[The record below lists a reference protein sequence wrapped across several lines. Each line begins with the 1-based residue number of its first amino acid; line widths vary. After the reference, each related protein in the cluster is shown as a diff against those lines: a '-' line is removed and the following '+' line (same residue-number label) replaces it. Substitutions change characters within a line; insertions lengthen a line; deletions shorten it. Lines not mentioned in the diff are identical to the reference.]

1 MSCETKIATTDAN
14 QPLDFPPF
22 DLEKLLGT
30 VFDPEPGLRIA
41 LLIDLE
47 DLSLMRDMAFLKS
60 PGHPIQ
66 TNAIEYF
73 YRPLHESLLEKMDLL
88 GGHLYAYQRTC
99 GSNLELPATCVNEL
113 GETVQFSEGVY
124 TKYDIILC
132 LSTDSATAPLTAH
145 AKSYGFRGATLH
157 GINQIILESGL
168 CVDYHKVSRQAELL
182 RIGMTRADR
191 VEIDFQLH
199 GRSATLTLE
208 LGGQEAQKS
217 HGLCL
222 GPEPDVANLPAGE
235 VYFVPTS
242 AQGEFP
248 RTLRD
253 GTLAMLKV
261 EDGADQD
268 ADLIG
273 GEQASLDSYLKLV
286 RSDPAA
292 GRIGELGFG
301 TQNLPRAGVDIQ
313 DEKILG
319 TVHVATGRSD
329 HLGGD
334 IKLGSFRNAQNA
346 THEDILFDP
355 VKTPQIAVP
364 QVRMVRDGQC
374 HVLLENY
381 QPAAYIRSLL
391 EEK

>member
-1 MSCETKIATTDAN
+1 MSCETKVAIMDEI

-22 DLEKLLGT
+22 DLENLLRT

-41 LLIDLE
+41 LLIDLD

-60 PGHPIQ
+60 ADHPIQ
-66 TNAIEYF
+66 SKAVEYF
-73 YRPLHESLLEKMDLL
+73 YRPLKESLLEKMDLQ

-113 GETVQFSEGVY
+113 GETVEFSKAVY

-145 AKSYGFRGATLH
+145 AKSFGFRGATLH

-168 CVDYHKVSRQAELL
+168 CVDYHEVSRQAELL
-182 RIGMTRADR
+182 RAGMTRADR
-191 VEIDFQLH
+191 VEIDFQIH
-199 GRSATLTLE
+199 DRSATLTLE

-261 EDGADQD
+261 EDGAVQD
-268 ADLIG
+268 ADLIR
-273 GEQASLDSYLKLV
+273 GEQATLDSYLEIIQ
-286 RSDPAA
+286 SDPAA

-301 TQNLPRAGVDIQ
+301 TQILPRAGVDIQ

-334 IKLGSFRNAQNA
+334 IKLDSFRNAQNA

-355 VKTPQIAVP
+355 IKTPQIAVP
-364 QVRMVRDGQC
+364 QVRMVRDEQC

-381 QPAAYIRSLL
+381 QPAVYIRNLL